1 MNTAGLGFAGGEE
14 GKSIK
19 LHQKRVKMP
28 QNHIKYKSHMKA
40 GDIAPYDAPIHL
52 CRIFRLKK
60 IWRDM

>member
-1 MNTAGLGFAGGEE
+1 MMGGGGGGEGE
-14 GKSIK
+14 SIK
-19 LHQKRVKMP
+19 LHPEGVKMS

-40 GDIAPYDAPIHL
+40 GDIALCDAPIPL